1 MTKPLLIFSSIIKY
15 HMKIFSVSSLYV
27 CLFFFFLEGFIKMLT
42 SCAAFTLNEIKHNI
56 LSYLIFQAL
65 VKGFAEKY
73 PHSNLIMRCT
83 PIIKIK
89 TQVDAAVITRPH
101 VLKF

>member
-1 MTKPLLIFSSIIKY
+1 MITL
-15 HMKIFSVSSLYV
+15 
-27 CLFFFFLEGFIKMLT
+27 CT
-42 SCAAFTLNEIKHNI
+42 AFTLNEITHNI

-65 VKGFAEKY
+65 VKWFAEKY
-73 PHSNLIMRCT
+73 LHSNLIMRCT

-89 TQVDAAVITRPH
+89 TQMDAAVITRLH

>member
-27 CLFFFFLEGFIKMLT
+27 CLFFFLEGFIKMLT
-42 SCAAFTLNEIKHNI
+42 SCTAFTLNEIKHNI

-89 TQVDAAVITRPH
+89 TQVGAALITRPH

>member
-1 MTKPLLIFSSIIKY
+1 
-15 HMKIFSVSSLYV
+15 
-27 CLFFFFLEGFIKMLT
+27 MLT
-42 SCAAFTLNEIKHNI
+42 SCTAFTLNEIKHNI

-83 PIIKIK
+83 LIIKIK
-89 TQVDAAVITRPH
+89 TKVGAALITRPH